1 MSYHT
6 FRMDNSDSRNND
18 NPPPQNESHRVP
30 LATEPSSIPSHSILT
45 PTQLTS
51 PSPTSPPVKRKKENH
66 TFIVYSTDQPAARKK
81 RKRALSALEKLESI
95 LQHIQSLGNRFLG
108 GRCQHHPGEIIHN
121 WYSSPDGRLGEND
134 DAASLMWSSCEP
146 KYSQIKH
153 IRACLTSFAAQIC
166 IEHAVRQAKNAV
178 KPNNGLHV
186 RLSAKGDSGS
196 YSASLHTDWAD
207 IGSNTVSRVGDIFR
221 THEPFLYDFLSC
233 VASGKIDGDLVR
245 KTRPIDIV
253 VTHSIAALNF
263 SLNRFANWLP
273 VAQGIFYFSTS
284 APVDVFAYASRTA
297 TMPAYSTLYSLLRE
311 LGMKEGL
318 ATKAAGSNPN
328 LWGKVFFDNTQRYLR
343 QRDLRFGREHK
354 IDRGATPM
362 AGLPRYAHP

>member
-1 MSYHT
+1 MFYSSKWKD
-6 FRMDNSDSRNND
+6 FSRG
-18 NPPPQNESHRVP
+18 S
-30 LATEPSSIPSHSILT
+30 THS
-45 PTQLTS
+45 QA
-51 PSPTSPPVKRKKENH
+51 V
-66 TFIVYSTDQPAARKK
+66 
-81 RKRALSALEKLESI
+81 EK
-95 LQHIQSLGNRFLG
+95 FLG
-108 GRCQHHPGEIIHN
+108 GQCQHHPGEIIHN
-121 WYSSPDGRLGEND
+121 WYSSPDGRLGKND
-134 DAASLMWSSCEP
+134 DAAYLMWSSCEP

-196 YSASLHTDWAD
+196 YSNSLHTDWAD

-263 SLNRFANWLP
+263 SLNRFANW
-273 VAQGIFYFSTS
+273 
-284 APVDVFAYASRTA
+284 
-297 TMPAYSTLYSLLRE
+297 
-311 LGMKEGL
+311 

-328 LWGKVFFDNTQRYLR
+328 LWGKVFFDNTQRYPNDTSSLMYYVPVGTPWQGVAEDPSMEDFGIPSEIVLSLAAVV
-343 QRDLRFGREHK
+343 QRSGSPFSLTWSFVS
-354 IDRGATPM
+354 
-362 AGLPRYAHP
+362 